1 MVFWASLV
9 LVSGGSSPWVRAL
22 DQARRQPAFASIG
35 EQSAHHSGSRPPSES
50 PENLPPGRSDRK
62 QDPFPSHRHCSSV
75 CAGLHRQY
83 IVLLLLRVAVLCPTT
98 PLSLGGISSRGP
110 RDLRG
115 NSADRRTELRAQLSD
130 TPPELLA
137 VNVAAPFWWRE
148 LRGGSRQRSF
158 ALLPPRTTERTCRP
172 LDEPKRGLVSVIV
185 DIDPRFGRALDHAL
199 FRLEIAG
206 GSLPPAREQTNGRA
220 PSELTRPRGTS
231 FRSASNF
238 AGDATAPGRLFVVG
252 LRPSWNEGKFWM
264 GIEKP
269 THG

>member
-22 DQARRQPAFASIG
+22 DQARRRPAFASIG

-50 PENLPPGRSDRK
+50 PENLPLGRSDRK

-98 PLSLGGISSRGP
+98 PLPLGGISSRGP

-115 NSADRRTELRAQLSD
+115 NSADRRPELRAQLSD
-130 TPPELLA
+130 TAPQVLA

-158 ALLPPRTTERTCRP
+158 ALLPPRTTERPGRP
-172 LDEPKRGLVSVIV
+172 AVRI
-185 DIDPRFGRALDHAL
+185 
-199 FRLEIAG
+199 
-206 GSLPPAREQTNGRA
+206 
-220 PSELTRPRGTS
+220 
-231 FRSASNF
+231 FRSK
-238 AGDATAPGRLFVVG
+238 G
-252 LRPSWNEGKFWM
+252 EGWC
-264 GIEKP
+264 P
-269 THG
+269 